1 MIEKFYFSTL
11 DTHYK
16 KLVIFDRDDT
26 LIRDV
31 PNLNSGSDIEW
42 LPGRLQ
48 LLRVLMKQS
57 VLIAIATNQSG
68 IGRGKLSTDEFNAVS
83 EFIRLQ
89 LEENGI
95 KLWAV
100 VACPHLPFEGCKCRK
115 PKPGLLERLV
125 EATGLSPL
133 EVLFVGNEDTDMA
146 AAEAASYKISGI
158 KINPASLDKFELI
171 TNPQLEGDEK
181 N

>member
-1 MIEKFYFSTL
+1 MIEKFYFSAL
-11 DTHYK
+11 DTNYK

-31 PNLNSGSDIEW
+31 PYLKSGSDIEW

-48 LLRVLMKQS
+48 LLRVLMEQS

-68 IGRGKLSTDEFNAVS
+68 IGRGNLSIDEFNTIS
-83 EFIRLQ
+83 EVIRLQ
-89 LEENGI
+89 LEENGV

-100 VACPHLPFEGCKCRK
+100 VACPHLPLEGCECRK

-133 EVLFVGNEDTDMA
+133 EVLFVGNADTDMA
-146 AAEAASYKISGI
+146 AADAASYKISSI
-158 KINPASLDKFELI
+158 KINPATLDKFELI
-171 TNPQLEGDEK
+171 TNLQLEGIET